1 MSYSVFVTGGT
12 GYIGSRLI
20 PLLAQRGHTIRAL
33 VRQGSETRLP
43 SGCEVVFGNALEQH
57 SFEKLVQPAHTFIQL
72 VGVPHPSPSKAEQFK
87 AVDLASVR
95 ASVGAAAAAGI
106 QHFIYISVAHP
117 APIMK
122 EYIAVRSEGEDL
134 IHGAGFNA
142 TIVRP
147 WYVLGP
153 GHRWPMVLLPVYW
166 LLACSPRTR
175 ESAHRLG
182 LVSLRQLLGV
192 LAAAVDSPASGVRI
206 LEAPAIRRAALSDA

>member
-1 MSYSVFVTGGT
+1 MSYNVFVTGGT

-43 SGCEVVFGNALEQH
+43 SGCKATFGNALDQC
-57 SFEKLVQPAHTFIQL
+57 SFEKQVQPAHTFIQL
-72 VGVPHPSPSKAEQFK
+72 VGAPYPSPAKSEQFK

-95 ASVGAAAAAGI
+95 ASVGAAATAGI

-134 IHGAGFNA
+134 IRRAGLNA

-153 GHRWPMVLLPVYW
+153 GHRWPILLLPVYW
-166 LLACSPRTR
+166 LLACSPGTR
-175 ESAHRLG
+175 DSARRLG
-182 LVSLRQLLGV
+182 LVTLRQMLGV
-192 LAAAVDSPASGVRI
+192 LAAAVDSPASGIRI
-206 LEAPAIRRAALSDA
+206 LEAPAIRRGTV